1 MIYVALI
8 HYFIR
13 EIYKKAVIKM
23 KKTIHDL
30 RAKVDKL
37 KDLKNYAFKKKYK
50 ELVTDVA
57 SKIQVHSN
65 LLY

>member
-1 MIYVALI
+1 
-8 HYFIR
+8 
-13 EIYKKAVIKM
+13 M
-23 KKTIHDL
+23 KNTVRDL

-37 KDLKNYAFKKKYK
+37 KDLKNYPFEKKYK
-50 ELVTDVA
+50 ELVKDVS

>member
-1 MIYVALI
+1 LIYIALI
-8 HYFIR
+8 DYFIR
-13 EIYKKAVIKM
+13 ELYKKAVIQM
-23 KKTIHDL
+23 KNTVRDL

-37 KDLKNYAFKKKYK
+37 KDLKNYPFEKKYK
-50 ELVTDVA
+50 ELVKDVS